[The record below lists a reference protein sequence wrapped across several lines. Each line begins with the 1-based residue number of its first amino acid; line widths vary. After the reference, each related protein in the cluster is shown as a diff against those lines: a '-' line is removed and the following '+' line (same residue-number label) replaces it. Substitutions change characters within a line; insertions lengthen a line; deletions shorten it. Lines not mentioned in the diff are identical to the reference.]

1 MIKKLVRIALFAM
14 LAHGGSV
21 LAAEDYVLWFMVDD
35 TAQIEGKNILDYN
48 NSNTPGINAARLH
61 VTGDGVDGYLNLAYL
76 SEDGKTLEYFSAED
90 GAPAIVAQLALMD
103 EDSCSTGWTLGS
115 LLKSGTGT
123 DSFTQF
129 RFAVELGNVDFETAA
144 WTAIA
149 SSEAAYSDIA
159 SHITA
164 VEDSIVASQVTAW
177 TPTAFTPVPEPTGGL
192 LVLVGAAILSL
203 KRKRVA

>member
-14 LAHGGSV
+14 LAHGGPA

-35 TAQIEGKNILDYN
+35 TAEIDGDNILDYN
-48 NSNTPGINAARLH
+48 DSNTPGINAARLH
-61 VTGDGVDGYLNLAYL
+61 VTGDGVNTYLNLAYL
-76 SEDGKTLEYFSAED
+76 SENGQSLEYFSAED
-90 GAPAIVAQLALMD
+90 GAPAIATQLVLID
-103 EDSCSTGWTLGS
+103 EESCSTGWTLGS

-123 DSFTQF
+123 GSFAQF
-129 RFAVELGNVDFETAA
+129 RFAVELGYVDLKTAE

-149 SSEAAYSDIA
+149 SSEADYSEVQ

-164 VEDSIVASQVTAW
+164 VENSIVATQVTAW
-177 TPTAFTPVPEPTGGL
+177 TPTAFTSVPEPTGGL